1 MSKKTKINFPTRVS
15 VLATAATRR
24 FGHVLPLPDGANL
37 SAAKVAKL
45 LRSLL
50 AAGLVEEHPTSSAKT
65 AWRSDEQ
72 GKHTLLRITPAGR
85 QAITASQEA
94 ELLPAQAGNDEP
106 AAPTQAERPRAPGGK
121 LGQVLAAV
129 RTAEGASLGDLV
141 ALTGW
146 QPHTVRA
153 SLTRLRQGG
162 VPIELTQSAG
172 RKRYAAAAISA
183 GAE

>member
-94 ELLPAQAGNDEP
+94 ELCQRRWGRMSLPLRRRRNGRVRQA
-106 AAPTQAERPRAPGGK
+106 ASSAKCWRRCERPR
-121 LGQVLAAV
+121 
-129 RTAEGASLGDLV
+129 
-141 ALTGW
+141 
-146 QPHTVRA
+146 
-153 SLTRLRQGG
+153 
-162 VPIELTQSAG
+162 VPRSATW
-172 RKRYAAAAISA
+172 SP
-183 GAE
+183 